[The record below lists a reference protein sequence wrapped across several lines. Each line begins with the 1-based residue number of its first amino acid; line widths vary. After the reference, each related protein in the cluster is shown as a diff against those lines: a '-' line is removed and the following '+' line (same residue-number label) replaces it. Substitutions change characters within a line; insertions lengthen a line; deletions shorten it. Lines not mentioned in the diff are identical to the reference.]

1 MDLRHMRY
9 FICVAEE
16 MHFGRAALRLGIS
29 QPPLSQ
35 QIRWLEEEL
44 GVRLFDRTSRRVQL
58 TEAGRQFLPQARRT
72 IEQAEYAAETARRTH
87 RGEVGTLS
95 IGFTTSAPFVPRIAD
110 ELYQFRRTYP
120 EVHLGLTEMD
130 RDSQLVQL
138 AERRLDIGFLRGF
151 APPLI
156 HSSLFAH
163 MLLEEPLVAALRV
176 DHPLATKAGP
186 LTIADLS
193 GEPLVLYEKV
203 LGAGFNEH
211 FLTLCRNAGFEANII
226 QEASGI
232 ATLLGLVTAGFGLT
246 VLSQSLSAL
255 HPENIV
261 YRALDQSDA
270 ISRLWLVHQIE
281 MSSACRLFVDAI
293 VPKSAEVS

>member
-1 MDLRHMRY
+1 MRY

-16 MHFGRAALRLGIS
+16 MHFGRAAIRLGIS

-35 QIRWLEEEL
+35 QIRWLEDEL

-72 IEQAEYAAETARRTH
+72 IEQAEYAAEVARRTH

-95 IGFTTSAPFVPRIAD
+95 IGFTTSAPFVPRIAS
-110 ELYQFRRTYP
+110 ELYQFRQTYP
-120 EVHLGLTEMD
+120 EVHLDLTETD
-130 RDSQLVQL
+130 RDSQLIL
-138 AERRLDIGFLRGF
+138 LGERKLDIGFMRGF

-156 HSSLFAH
+156 TSPLLAH
-163 MLLEEPLVAALRV
+163 MLLEEPLVVALRI
-176 DHPLATKAGP
+176 DHPLATKAGS

-193 GEPLVLYEKV
+193 VEPVVLYENV

-232 ATLLGLVTAGFGLT
+232 ATLLGLVAAGFGLT
-246 VLSQSLSAL
+246 VLARSLSAL
-255 HPENIV
+255 HPENIT

-293 VPKSAEVS
+293 VPKSADRQLS